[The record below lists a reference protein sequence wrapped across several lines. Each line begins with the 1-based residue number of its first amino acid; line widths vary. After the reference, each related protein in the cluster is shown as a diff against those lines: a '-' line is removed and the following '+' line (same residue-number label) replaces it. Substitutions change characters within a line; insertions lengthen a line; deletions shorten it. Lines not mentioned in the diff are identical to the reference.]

1 MMLDID
7 KLSFSYDGKKN
18 IFTDVSF
25 SLDKGDILSI
35 LGANGSGKST
45 LLNCISLILR
55 ANNGSI
61 KLNGENLLDINHK
74 EISKKIGYVQQIH
87 IPTYSYKVRDY
98 IAMGRSP
105 YLNLFERPRFKDY
118 EIVDDVIKLLEI
130 EYLKDKPYTQISG
143 GERQKANIAR
153 VIVQEPDIIMLDEP
167 TAHLDYGNQINTL
180 KLIKKLSDE
189 GYIVIHTTHNPNHT
203 LLLKNYAGI
212 LNEGKFT
219 FGKSE
224 KLITEDNLEEI
235 YNIDIKI
242 IHSKE
247 VKREICTIEEF

>member
-167 TAHLDYGNQINTL
+167 TAHLDYG
-180 KLIKKLSDE
+180 
-189 GYIVIHTTHNPNHT
+189 
-203 LLLKNYAGI
+203 
-212 LNEGKFT
+212 
-219 FGKSE
+219 
-224 KLITEDNLEEI
+224 
-235 YNIDIKI
+235 KI
-242 IHSKE
+242 GRAH
-247 VKREICTIEEF
+247 V